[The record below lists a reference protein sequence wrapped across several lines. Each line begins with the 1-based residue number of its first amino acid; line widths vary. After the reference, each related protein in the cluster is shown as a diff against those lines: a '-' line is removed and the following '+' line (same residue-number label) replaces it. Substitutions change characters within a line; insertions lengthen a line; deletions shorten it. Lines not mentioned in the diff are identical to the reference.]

1 MSEQTI
7 TERIT
12 RADSERFGEYS
23 SWRILRILA
32 FRNEQKR
39 FGAAASILLPDCA
52 GRPMWKYQAWLE
64 IVSQA
69 REGTGIFQKMG
80 RPTEQEQRYAKVIK
94 NYLSKYGD
102 RDDIVSTSAPII
114 LALSQEEGKELVAQ
128 DIEEAVLACIWLG
141 HFKMALQVAEYL
153 PALKRAQIIGILS

>member
-12 RADSERFGEYS
+12 RADSERFGEDFS
-23 SWRILRILA
+23 MRMLRIFILRQDQ
-32 FRNEQKR
+32 RR
-39 FGAAASILLPDCA
+39 FCITASILLPQCPREAILSLGWDNV
-52 GRPMWKYQAWLE
+52 
-64 IVSQA
+64 VSQA